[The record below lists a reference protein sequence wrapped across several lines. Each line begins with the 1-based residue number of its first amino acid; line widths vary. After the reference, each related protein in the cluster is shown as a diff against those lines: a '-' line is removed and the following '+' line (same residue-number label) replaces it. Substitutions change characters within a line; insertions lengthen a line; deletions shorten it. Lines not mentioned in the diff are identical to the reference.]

1 MRVKGFLRAFF
12 TACTWRSFRLSK
24 LHSSAWSAIERFSS
38 GKRIWSTSDKRK
50 KFIITRLKKLCPLN
64 LMLLI
69 LLLCKQRG
77 LIIRISLTYFIN
89 ANTVSLS

>member
-12 TACTWRSFRLSK
+12 TACTWRSFSLSK

-50 KFIITRLKKLCPLN
+50 NFIITRLKKTVST
-64 LMLLI
+64 
-69 LLLCKQRG
+69 KFDV
-77 LIIRISLTYFIN
+77 TYFTPLQANSIN
-89 ANTVSLS
+89 YWCQPYLFH

>member
-12 TACTWRSFRLSK
+12 TACTWRSFSLSK

-50 KFIITRLKKLCPLN
+50 KIYHYQIKKTVST
-64 LMLLI
+64 
-69 LLLCKQRG
+69 KFDV
-77 LIIRISLTYFIN
+77 TYFTPLQAKRIN
-89 ANTVSLS
+89 YWCQPYLFH